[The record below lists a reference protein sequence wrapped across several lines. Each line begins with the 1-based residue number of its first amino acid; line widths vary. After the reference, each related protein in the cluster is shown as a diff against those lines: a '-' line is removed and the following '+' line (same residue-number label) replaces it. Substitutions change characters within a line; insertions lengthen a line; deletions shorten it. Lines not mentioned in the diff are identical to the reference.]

1 MQWKLLRHWLIIIS
15 MENKT
20 PLSPHI
26 QIYKWHISSLVSI
39 SHRITGIINI
49 IAITFICLLASLLV
63 FGESNYKFINL
74 FLSSLI
80 GKFLILGLTWS
91 FSFQILSEIRHL
103 IMDLGYGFELRMTK
117 ITGLIVIF
125 GSIILTVVFYLMGR
139 NFFWND

>member
-1 MQWKLLRHWLIIIS
+1 

-39 SHRITGIINI
+39 THRITGIINI
-49 IAITFICLLASLLV
+49 IAITFICLLVSLLV
-63 FGESNYKFINL
+63 FGESNYEFINL
-74 FLSSLI
+74 FLNSLF

-103 IMDLGYGFELRMTK
+103 IMDLGYGFELTTTK

-125 GSIILTVVFYLMGR
+125 GSLILTIAFYLIGK
-139 NFFWND
+139 NFF

>member
-1 MQWKLLRHWLIIIS
+1 
-15 MENKT
+15 MENKR

-49 IAITFICLLASLLV
+49 IAITLICLWASLL
-63 FGESNYKFINL
+63 FLAEENYETVEL
-74 FLSSLI
+74 LMSSLI
-80 GKFLILGLTWS
+80 GKFIILGIIWS

-103 IMDLGYGFELRMTK
+103 IMDFGYGFELKISR

-125 GSIILTVVFYLMGR
+125 GSIILTIVFYLIGK
-139 NFFWND
+139 NFI